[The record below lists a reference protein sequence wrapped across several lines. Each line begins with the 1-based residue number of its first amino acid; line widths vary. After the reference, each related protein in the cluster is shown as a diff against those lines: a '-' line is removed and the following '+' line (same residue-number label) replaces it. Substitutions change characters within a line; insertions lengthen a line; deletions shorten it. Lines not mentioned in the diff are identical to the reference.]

1 MAANRNRVQRSL
13 TVIRRTKS
21 MIEFKSSDFTALD
34 EVLDPNQL
42 EQSSARLTETIRATV
57 LLKSIWSKQLEDFD
71 VNYL

>member
-57 LLKSIWSKQLEDFD
+57 LLKSIWSKQLGDFD